1 MFNNIFVYELPYIS
15 TKNDKGLVGCY
26 QPMCSTTMNNA
37 KEFEKPFVYV
47 NVKPDDD
54 TYVSGDLAVISFGD
68 NGELLEPYI
77 YKDAQRKVECYISK
91 NIWVEKVEGK
101 IVKVIYTSTC
111 WSGDWRTYYV
121 EDDNIVK
128 IVDTYHGMNKCYIT
142 FEKGFVSEIEYSRR
156 KWISGYKIG
165 DFAPKLDELI

>member
-37 KEFEKPFVYV
+37 KEFENPFVYV

-54 TYVSGDLAVISFGD
+54 TYVSGDLAVILFGD

-111 WSGDWRTYYV
+111 WSDDWRTYYV

-128 IVDTYHGMNKCYIT
+128 IIDTYHGINRRYIT
-142 FEKGFVSEIEYSRR
+142 FKDGVISSIEYSRR
-156 KWISGYKIG
+156 KWNTVYKIG
-165 DFAPKLDELI
+165 DRAPTLDELI

>member
-15 TKNDKGLVGCY
+15 TKNDKGLVDCY
-26 QPMCSTTMNNA
+26 QPMCSTTMNNPN
-37 KEFEKPFVYV
+37 EFEKPFVYV

-77 YKDAQRKVECYISK
+77 YKDAQRKVECYISN

-101 IVKVIYTSTC
+101 IVKVIYTGTC

-121 EDDNIVK
+121 EDGNIVK
-128 IVDTYHGMNKCYIT
+128 ILDTYHGMNRCYIT